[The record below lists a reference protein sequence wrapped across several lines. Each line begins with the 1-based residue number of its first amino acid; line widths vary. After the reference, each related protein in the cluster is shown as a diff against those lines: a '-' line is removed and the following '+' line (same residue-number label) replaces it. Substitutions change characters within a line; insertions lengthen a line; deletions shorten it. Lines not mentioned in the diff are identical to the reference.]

1 MFKNQ
6 YRIVRDRYLGYEA
19 QIKYWWWPFWV
30 VIDCNTFPS
39 VEGAEEFA
47 RNHATRVVKHLGSFD

>member
-6 YRIVRDRYLGYEA
+6 YRIVRDSYLGYEA

-30 VIDCNTFPS
+30 VIGCNTFSS
-39 VEGAEEFA
+39 VEVAEEFA
-47 RNHATRVVKHLGSFD
+47 RKHAKGVVKHLGSFD